1 MELVRRRA
9 ALGAGAAAWA
19 THGGRRADAQQ
30 DWMRVS
36 TPEPVR
42 YPRKRLNEAFAV
54 LLMRAAYDSVDE
66 LGFVPMDEF
75 QKAFWLQRKSE
86 QEAYLQQYAPLRM
99 DVGQL
104 SDPLYFDYISYAQ
117 WQTIDRQMRRGR
129 TVFEEKRG
137 ADGASKTMVRDDAS
151 LPSALHRSVG
161 DKILRG
167 LQEGFRDASFDG
179 PARLDRGSARP
190 EDVMVGVKKIL
201 QAFVDGG
208 FCLQC
213 VVDDVVLST
222 NDVDP
227 SQFHVRVEGAANAW
241 AVQALQSHNAKV
253 RNDYDALA
261 VDAYMRQCGKAA
273 TYDVRP
279 RTSTIHETWRFV

>member
-1 MELVRRRA
+1 MDLVRRRA

-19 THGGRRADAQQ
+19 THGGKRAEAKQ

-54 LLMRAAYDSVDE
+54 LLMRAAYESVDE
-66 LGFVPMDEF
+66 LGFVSMDAF
-75 QKAFWLQRKSE
+75 QKAFWLQRRSE
-86 QEAYLQQYAPLRM
+86 QEAYLQQHAPLRV

-117 WQTIDRQMRRGR
+117 WQTIDRQLRRGR
-129 TVFEEKRG
+129 AVFQEKQG
-137 ADGASKTMVRDDAS
+137 ADDATKTTVPNDAS

-161 DKILRG
+161 DKILHG
-167 LQEGFRDASFDG
+167 LQEGYQDDTFDG
-179 PARLDRGSARP
+179 PARLDRVSSRP

-201 QAFVDGG
+201 QVFVDRG

-213 VVDDVVLST
+213 VVDDVVLSED
-222 NDVDP
+222 DVEA
-227 SQFHVRVEGAANAW
+227 SQYHVRVEGAANAW
-241 AVQALQSHNAKV
+241 AVQALQSHDAKV
-253 RNDYDALA
+253 RNYYDALV
-261 VDAYMRQCGKAA
+261 VDAYMRQCGRSA

-279 RTSTIHETWRFV
+279 RTSTIHETWRFA